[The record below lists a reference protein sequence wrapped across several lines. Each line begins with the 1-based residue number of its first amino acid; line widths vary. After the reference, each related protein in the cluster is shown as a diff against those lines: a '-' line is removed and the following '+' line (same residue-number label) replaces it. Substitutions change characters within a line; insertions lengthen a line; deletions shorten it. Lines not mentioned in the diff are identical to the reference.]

1 MADDVK
7 NAQETNI
14 NYSQLLL
21 QAVESHFIAKKTKAI
36 ANLNNYLQHPAAI
49 GEHPDLVAAVD
60 EQIDNMAHAEDKLEV
75 LNKHY
80 GNHPDFWMKD

>member
-1 MADDVK
+1 MADDVS
-7 NAQETNI
+7 NAQETNM

-49 GEHPDLVAAVD
+49 GEHPDLVEETIKLFEDVS
-60 EQIDNMAHAEDKLEV
+60 HADGLLDTIKKV
-75 LNKHY
+75 IQ
-80 GNHPDFWMKD
+80 

>member
-14 NYSQLLL
+14 NNSQLLL

-49 GEHPDLVAAVD
+49 GEHPDLVEETVKLFED
-60 EQIDNMAHAEDKLEV
+60 VAHADGLLETIKKV
-75 LNKHY
+75 TQ
-80 GNHPDFWMKD
+80 